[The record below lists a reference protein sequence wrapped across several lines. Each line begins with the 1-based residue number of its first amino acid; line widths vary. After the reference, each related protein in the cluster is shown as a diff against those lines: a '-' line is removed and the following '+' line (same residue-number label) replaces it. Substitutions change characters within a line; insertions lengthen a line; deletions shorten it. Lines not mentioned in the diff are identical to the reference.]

1 VKWISLINNIKIVY
15 MASNEDLNKATV
27 PEIDDKCR
35 MVIKALF
42 KNKYEYISVSKILD
56 LLEKKINKNELESI
70 LYYLTG
76 EGTVL
81 CKNLVI
87 DGNEVDVPLYQL
99 SLDYLKYL
107 EKHIKEKRAEKQGT
121 DIFSKEMKPI
131 LVNIHTEFN
140 ETLFENIELT
150 DFLELFKLNSKNKRK
165 LEIKNELKSHF
176 VYLIVEYEKCH
187 IIKKGTFADW
197 YKTTIGGSYNT
208 MKRKEIKK
216 NIDILQRIKD
226 FHKNNPPSLIKHPQ
240 K

>member
-1 VKWISLINNIKIVY
+1 

-27 PEIDDKCR
+27 LEIDDKCR
-35 MVIKALF
+35 MVIKALL
-42 KNKYEYISVSKILD
+42 KNKYEYILVSEILE
-56 LLEKKINKNELESI
+56 LLEEKIKKNELESI

-107 EKHIKEKRAEKQGT
+107 EKYIKEKRAEKQGT
-121 DIFSKEMKPI
+121 DIFPKEMKPI
-131 LVNIHTEFN
+131 LVNIHNAFN
-140 ETLFENIELT
+140 EVLFNNIELT

-176 VYLIVEYEKCH
+176 VYLIIEYEKCH

>member
-150 DFLELFKLNSKNKRK
+150 DFLELFKLNTNKK
-165 LEIKNELKSHF
+165 IVLKKECKTLF
-176 VYLIVEYEKCH
+176 AILISEYETHH
-187 IIKKGTFADW
+187 IIKKGAFADW
-197 YKTTIGGSYNT
+197 YNTTIGGSYNT
-208 MKRKEIKK
+208 MKKKDIKK
-216 NIDILQRIKD
+216 NTDILQRIKD
-226 FHKNNPPSLIKHPQ
+226 FHKKNPPSLIKRT
-240 K
+240 